1 MKLFSQK
8 LNLISLLAMAIMA
21 ISIALLDVDD
31 LSWVHNIKSYVG
43 LIVFV
48 LLLIIRYYVVRKS
61 DN

>member
-43 LIVFV
+43 LIVIV